1 MNIDH
6 TFYFIFI
13 LNCFSKVKI
22 KLAFDTKK
30 KKLIPFL
37 TIQSLER
44 GFSDPTSPNIF
55 ELHLLH
61 SVLLGNQ
68 SIFYYAILSFITLY
82 QMQQQPTPIN
92 YIIFFKSLLLDLP
105 G

>member
-6 TFYFIFI
+6 AFYFIFI
-13 LNCFSKVKI
+13 LNCFGKVKI
-22 KLAFDTKK
+22 KLAFDTKKK

-55 ELHLLH
+55 ELHLLP
-61 SVLLGNQ
+61 
-68 SIFYYAILSFITLY
+68 LSSARK
-82 QMQQQPTPIN
+82 PVN
-92 YIIFFKSLLLDLP
+92 LLLCHPFLYNTLP
-105 G
+105 NAATANSH